1 MRLHGYDGG
10 YEAGYDDGYE
20 AGYEAGYEGRGNAL
34 IESSENITMV
44 LENVESDFVG
54 VMLHFWYC
62 SFSSVSV
69 WKPW

>member
-1 MRLHGYDGG
+1 MRLHGYEG
-10 YEAGYDDGYE
+10 GYE

-54 VMLHFWYC
+54 VMLYTLLIL
-62 SFSSVSV
+62 
-69 WKPW
+69 